1 MILSF
6 TGHRPSKLNSEY
18 DMDGPVSTYV
28 ANQID
33 QVLELEQP
41 TRCLIGMAIG
51 VDIIAALCCL
61 SKGIPITACIPF
73 KGQES
78 MWPEKS
84 QYIYNKIINHKLC
97 TKRYV
102 CTPGYAAWKMQTRNE
117 YMVNNSNK
125 LVAVFDTTPGG
136 TANCVKY
143 AKSKEKE
150 IIYIDPSNYSA

>member
-84 QYIYNKIINHKLC
+84 QYIYNKIITLFEWL
-97 TKRYV
+97 TVYV
-102 CTPGYAAWKMQTRNE
+102 CSYGRIRRTTIHAAEFELQI
-117 YMVNNSNK
+117 V
-125 LVAVFDTTPGG
+125 L
-136 TANCVKY
+136 
-143 AKSKEKE
+143 
-150 IIYIDPSNYSA
+150 